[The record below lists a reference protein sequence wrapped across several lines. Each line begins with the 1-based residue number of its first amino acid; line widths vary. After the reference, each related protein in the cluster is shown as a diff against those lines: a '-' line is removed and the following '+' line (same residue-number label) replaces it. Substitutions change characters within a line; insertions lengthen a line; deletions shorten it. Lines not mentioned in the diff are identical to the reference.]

1 MSPDQARFATFVLAA
16 ILAFI
21 VVWVLIVGQGLILPI
36 FTAII
41 SVYILSQAADAMG
54 RLPVLRLLPSML
66 RRLLVLAG
74 FVLCL
79 VGFGFVIST
88 TVDQLM
94 VAAPTYKDNLSGFA
108 ESAADLLGMKSLPTW
123 DQIRNT
129 VFPELDLKDLVLGL
143 LGSVTSLGSGIF
155 LVVVYAIFLVAEQG
169 SITRKLAVAFPK
181 DQAKRITSLLGEING
196 RIGDYLAMKTLVN
209 AILGVVSYV
218 IMLAMG
224 VDFALFWAVMIA
236 LFNYIPF
243 VGTVAVL
250 FPILLSLAQFGS
262 VTTTLILGALLLV
275 AQLISDNVLE
285 PKLFSRQLNL
295 SPFVIIVSLSFWSA
309 LWGLPGA
316 ILAIPVTSMVAIICD
331 AFPATRFIAIF
342 LADRLPGEDTA
353 AAPAKPTPPKPT
365 PPGKRTRRAAA

>member
-16 ILAFI
+16 ILAFL
-21 VVWVLIVGQGLILPI
+21 VVWVLVIGQGLILPI

-54 RLPVLRLLPSML
+54 RLPLLRLLPSMV

-79 VGFGFVIST
+79 VGFGAVIST

-94 VAAPTYKDNLSGFA
+94 AAAPSYRDNLAGFA
-108 ESAADLLGMKSLPTW
+108 QTIADLLGMAKLPTW

-129 VFPELDLKDLVLGL
+129 VFPEIDLKDLLLGL

-181 DQAKRITSLLGEING
+181 DQATRITGLLGDINE

-209 AILGVVSYV
+209 AILGSVSYV

-224 VDFALFWAVMIA
+224 LDFALFWAVMIA

-243 VGTVAVL
+243 IGTVAVL

-262 VTTTLILGALLLV
+262 LTTTIVIAALLLV

-295 SPFVIIVSLSFWSA
+295 SPFVIIVSLSFWTA

-342 LADRLPGEDTA
+342 LAERLPGDEA
-353 AAPAKPTPPKPT
+353 AVPVKPAAPAR
-365 PPGKRTRRAAA
+365 KRSRRAAA

>member
-16 ILAFI
+16 ILAFL

-54 RLPVLRLLPSML
+54 RLPVLRLLPSMV
-66 RRLLVLAG
+66 RRLLVLAA
-74 FVLCL
+74 FILCL
-79 VGFGFVIST
+79 LGFGAVIST
-88 TVDQLM
+88 TVDQLIE
-94 VAAPTYKDNLSGFA
+94 AAPQYRENLAGFA
-108 ESAADLLGMKSLPTW
+108 QGVADFLGMAALPTW
-123 DQIRNT
+123 DQVRNT
-129 VFPELDLKDLVLGL
+129 VFPEIDLKDLVLGL

-155 LVVVYAIFLVAEQG
+155 LVVVYAIFLIAEQG
-169 SITRKLAVAFPK
+169 STARKLAVAFPK
-181 DQAKRITSLLGEING
+181 DQATRISGLLGDINH

-209 AILGVVSYV
+209 VILGTVSYV
-218 IMLAMG
+218 VMVAMG
-224 VDFALFWAVMIA
+224 LDFALFWAVMIA

-262 VTTTLILGALLLV
+262 LTTTIVIAALLLV

-295 SPFVIIVSLSFWSA
+295 SPFVIIVSLSFWTA

-342 LADRLPGEDTA
+342 LADRLPGDDTP
-353 AAPAKPTPPKPT
+353 APVKPPALR
-365 PPGKRTRRAAA
+365 KRTRRAAA